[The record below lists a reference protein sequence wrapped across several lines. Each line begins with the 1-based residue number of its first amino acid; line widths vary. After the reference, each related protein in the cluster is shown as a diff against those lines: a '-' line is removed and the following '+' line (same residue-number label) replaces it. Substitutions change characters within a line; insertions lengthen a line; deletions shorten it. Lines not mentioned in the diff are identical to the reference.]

1 MARFVLPAALSVTTL
16 TVTTFAVTT
25 LAIAGQLCLATPAY
39 SQHRPHHPGLMMG
52 APAAAL
58 PIRSAHRPVAR
69 PMPPVPRE
77 PSVGRPLLGTF
88 AGGFDPVFGRFGE
101 VVVLRP
107 AVQRIELDVTI
118 NAAPAVAGIR
128 AAPVGEPV
136 IYRIGG
142 EGARAQRSG
151 RHRLHH
157 SRHHPRADAA
167 AGGVRIVRV
176 AP

>member
-16 TVTTFAVTT
+16 AVTT
-25 LAIAGQLCLATPAY
+25 LAVAGQLCLATPAY
-39 SQHRPHHPGLMMG
+39 SQHRPHHPGPMMG
-52 APAAAL
+52 APSAAL
-58 PIRSAHRPVAR
+58 PMRLAHRAVTR

-77 PSVGRPLLGTF
+77 PSVGRPLPGTF
-88 AGGFDPVFGRFGE
+88 AGGFDPAFGRFGE

-107 AVQRIELDVTI
+107 AVQRVELDVTI
-118 NAAPAVAGIR
+118 NAVPAVAGIR
-128 AAPVGEPV
+128 AAPVGKPV

-142 EGARAQRSG
+142 EGARAQRTG

-157 SRHHPRADAA
+157 SHHHPRGAAA